1 MEEKLDIDK
10 RLDRF
15 MLGMEELRK
24 SQDKTDEQLKQT
36 DAQLKKTDAQLQK
49 TDEQLKQT
57 DEQLK
62 QTDEQLKRTDAQLKR
77 TDAKFDKSLKR
88 WEGFIGNYADATEE
102 YFYRSLEDTMKLG
115 HISFEDIQRKVSI
128 TNSHVEFDIVL
139 INGNSIGIVEVKS
152 KAHPKDIQTMISK
165 KIQHFKIDYPEYAD
179 YKYYFGIASLITNED
194 MEREARENGIFL
206 LTQKGEHLEV
216 VGDGVRSY

>member
-1 MEEKLDIDK
+1 MKEQLSIDQ

-15 MLGMEELRK
+15 MLGMEELRE
-24 SQDKTDEQLKQT
+24 SQKETKEQLKEV
-36 DAQLKKTDAQLQK
+36 AIQLQK
-49 TDEQLKQT
+49 TDEQLQ
-57 DEQLK
+57 
-62 QTDEQLKRTDAQLKR
+62 R

-115 HISFEDIQRKVSI
+115 HISFDDIQRKVSI
-128 TNSHVEFDIVL
+128 TGSHVEFDIVL
-139 INGNSIGIVEVKS
+139 INGNSIGIIEVKS
-152 KAHPKDIQTMISK
+152 KAHPKDIQAMIAK
-165 KIQHFKIDYPEYAD
+165 KIQHFKIDYPEYSD

-206 LTQKGEHLEV
+206 LTQKGDHLEV
-216 VGDGVRSY
+216 VGEGVRSY